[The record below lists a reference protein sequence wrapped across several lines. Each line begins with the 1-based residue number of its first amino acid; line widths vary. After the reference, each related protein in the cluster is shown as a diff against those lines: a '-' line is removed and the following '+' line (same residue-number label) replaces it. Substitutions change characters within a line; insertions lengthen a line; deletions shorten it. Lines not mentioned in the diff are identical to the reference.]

1 MLFLKCVI
9 LTAAIGFFMTA
20 VLVVVFEAQRVWRL
34 SHTMGLDEWPAPRP
48 LLWRKA
54 GRLVAVGCLVMFP
67 ALGMI
72 VIPSRMARADVS
84 TVSRTLP
91 DPRYATTHAVAPPVH
106 RVETFDT
113 RVLSS
118 RPCTR
123 VGR

>member
-9 LTAAIGFFMTA
+9 LTASIGFFMTA
-20 VLVVVFEAQRVWRL
+20 VLVALFEAQRVWRL
-34 SHTMGLDEWPAPRP
+34 SETMALDEWPAPRP

-54 GRLVAVGCLVMFP
+54 ARLVMLGCFVMLP
-67 ALGMI
+67 ALAMV
-72 VIPSRMARADVS
+72 VIPSGQVRQGSGTLAEARHA
-84 TVSRTLP
+84 
-91 DPRYATTHAVAPPVH
+91 ATHAVVPVVH
-106 RVETFDT
+106 RVETFDE

>member
-34 SHTMGLDEWPAPRP
+34 SQTMGLDEWPAPRP

-54 GRLVAVGCLVMFP
+54 ARLVTAGCVVMFP

-72 VIPSRMARADVS
+72 VIPSGMASGHVS
-84 TVSRTLP
+84 NVSGTLP
-91 DPRYATTHAVAPPVH
+91 DPRYATTHAVVPLVH
-106 RVETFDT
+106 RVETFDR